1 MAAKKKK
8 PKYYLCATP
17 TAKLICFQMEAIS
30 MWQVWK
36 IEISK
41 AWVRTAVNAQL
52 TGTPFLWE
60 AILTHRSKL
69 PAATLLSHDLPGC
82 SLLDYGAHV
91 TQAGQSDSLW

>member
-1 MAAKKKK
+1 
-8 PKYYLCATP
+8 
-17 TAKLICFQMEAIS
+17 

-41 AWVRTAVNAQL
+41 AWVRTTVNAQL

-91 TQAGQSDSLW
+91 TQAGQSDSLL